1 VAGDGAVQKPVAA
14 VRYALD
20 LRDGQTVKAATS
32 GRGGERS
39 SLGLDGSTGNP
50 YAQNVI

>member
-1 VAGDGAVQKPVAA
+1 MAGGGAVQKPVAA

-32 GRGGERS
+32 SRGGER